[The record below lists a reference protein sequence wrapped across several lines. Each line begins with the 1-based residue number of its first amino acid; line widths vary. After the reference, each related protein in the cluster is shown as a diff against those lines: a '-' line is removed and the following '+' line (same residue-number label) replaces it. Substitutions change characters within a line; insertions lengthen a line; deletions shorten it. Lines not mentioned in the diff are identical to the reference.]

1 MIELRQ
7 EHPLGGLLKLAGLA
21 RSTFYYHQKVQQ
33 AVDEY
38 AVLKTRIRSVFDEH
52 KGRYGYRRITAA
64 VRRAGHLMNHK
75 TVQRLMGELQ
85 LKSRV
90 GIKKYRAYRGQE
102 GLVAPNLLKRKF
114 DAKRPNQ
121 KWVTDVTDFRVGGQK
136 L

>member
-1 MIELRQ
+1 
-7 EHPLGGLLKLAGLA
+7 
-21 RSTFYYHQKVQQ
+21 
-33 AVDEY
+33 
-38 AVLKTRIRSVFDEH
+38 
-52 KGRYGYRRITAA
+52 
-64 VRRAGHLMNHK
+64 MNHK